1 MRNPGH
7 ERRCPLLFAGPSEQ
21 QWQREENPSWFH
33 TSLYFGAV
41 QTQNWCRP
49 ISEREDLWTQH
60 LRCSRTSKPLVF
72 AKQPVADTGDWPEMT
87 RSDLNFVF
95 SFWRI
100 HSPSF
105 LRWLYRD
112 PRDLSP
118 PSPTSAFKPA
128 KIRCW
133 ERPPAAS
140 TAVVPL
146 SVLPANLDTSFPGHH
161 TVRGRTWDLPK
172 ISSRDSPHHPG
183 PVSKTAPAWWTYRNP
198 PAGPGKP
205 FFFLSTSSWKAGEG
219 KIWGGILF
227 LDACLA
233 AWVLIGNAGGMQK
246 KCDPFTVAGRS
257 LVQPDLL

>member
-1 MRNPGH
+1 MRNPSH

-21 QWQREENPSWFH
+21 QWQREENTSWFH

-72 AKQPVADTGDWPEMT
+72 AKQPVAGTGDWPEMT

-95 SFWRI
+95 PFWRN
-100 HSPSF
+100 PF

-146 SVLPANLDTSFPGHH
+146 SVLPANLDTSFPGRHSP
-161 TVRGRTWDLPK
+161 RTNLGLAKNLQQGQPPP
-172 ISSRDSPHHPG
+172 SRPREQNSP
-183 PVSKTAPAWWTYRNP
+183 
-198 PAGPGKP
+198 
-205 FFFLSTSSWKAGEG
+205 
-219 KIWGGILF
+219 
-227 LDACLA
+227 
-233 AWVLIGNAGGMQK
+233 
-246 KCDPFTVAGRS
+246 S
-257 LVQPDLL
+257 LVNLQKSTCRSR

>member
-1 MRNPGH
+1 MRGDALP
-7 ERRCPLLFAGPSEQ
+7 CLLVPVSN
-21 QWQREENPSWFH
+21 WQREENPSWFH

-41 QTQNWCRP
+41 QTQNWCQP

-95 SFWRI
+95 PFWRN
-100 HSPSF
+100 PF

-161 TVRGRTWDLPK
+161 TVRGRTWTCQK
-172 ISSRDSPHHPG
+172 SPAGTAPTIPAPWAKQPQLGELTEIHLQV
-183 PVSKTAPAWWTYRNP
+183 PVSL
-198 PAGPGKP
+198 

-257 LVQPDLL
+257 LEQPDLL